1 MSCRYFYGVHPF
13 MKIAPV
19 KEEEVFLEPRLV
31 LYHDVITDNELDV
44 VKKLATPRVSVQKRC
59 TNIWR
64 FQIPLMIITASCSIQ
79 YTTTF

>member
-1 MSCRYFYGVHPF
+1 MDLNQGLILIHPSSIFRDRSKMTCRYFYGVHPF

-44 VKKLATPRVSVQKRC
+44 VKKLATPRVR
-59 TNIWR
+59 
-64 FQIPLMIITASCSIQ
+64 L
-79 YTTTF
+79 